1 MRMLQSHKRGAAHGE
16 IKKNGAN
23 RHFVIDPGVGRICDY
38 HIGIRLEWQAKGRG
52 QVSFFELLGLD
63 GQVHTSDEY
72 KGKAMVINF
81 WGTWCE
87 PCVKEMPALQAQ
99 ADKWKDQGVQFVGI
113 NVGEDQMTVD
123 NFVRQ
128 VGVTFPIMLDREK
141 NSVRDFGISPMPTT
155 FFVSDTGKISTIH
168 IGQLDLD
175 TLDAQISQLAKQP

>member
-1 MRMLQSHKRGAAHGE
+1 
-16 IKKNGAN
+16 
-23 RHFVIDPGVGRICDY
+23 
-38 HIGIRLEWQAKGRG
+38 
-52 QVSFFELLGLD
+52 
-63 GQVHTSDEY
+63 
-72 KGKAMVINF
+72 MVINF